1 MKQKHV
7 ITADGSSSI
16 YVEDLDE
23 HYHSS
28 HGAMQEAKHVF
39 IQNGLDFLCNK
50 DKIRVFEMGFGTGLN
65 ALLTSLYAEEN
76 NVQIFY
82 TGIEAYPVQQ
92 ELIRKL
98 NYTDHLADKAENIFN
113 DIHGVEWNR
122 FRPITPNF
130 QLNKVDKKIE
140 DYQGQ
145 NEEFDIVYFDAFGH
159 RAQPEMW
166 DRNIIETIANLLESG
181 GVFVTY
187 AARGQLRRDL
197 INLNFEVEKL
207 PGPPGK
213 REMIRATK
221 K

>member
-1 MKQKHV
+1 VKQKHV

-16 YVEDLDE
+16 YIEDLDE

-39 IQNGLDFLCNK
+39 IQNGIDFLCNK

-65 ALLTSLYAEEN
+65 ALLTALYAEES

-82 TGIEAYPVQQ
+82 TGLEAYPVQE
-92 ELIRKL
+92 ELIGKL
-98 NYTDHLADKAENIFN
+98 NYTDHLADKAEKIFN

-122 FRPITPNF
+122 FRPITSNF
-130 QLNKVDKKIE
+130 QLNKVDQKIE

-145 NEEFDIVYFDAFGH
+145 QEGFDLVYFDAFGH

-166 DRNIIETIANLLESG
+166 DRNIIEKISNLLESG
-181 GVFVTY
+181 GIFVTY

-197 INLNFEVEKL
+197 ISLNFEVEKL

>member
-1 MKQKHV
+1 VKQKHV

-16 YVEDLDE
+16 YLEDLDE

-39 IQNGLDFLCNK
+39 IQNGIDFIDDK
-50 DKIRVFEMGFGTGLN
+50 DRIRVFEMGFGTGLN
-65 ALLTSLYAEEN
+65 ALLTALSAEEK
-76 NVQIFY
+76 NVQISY
-82 TGIEAYPVQQ
+82 TGIEAYPVQE
-92 ELIRKL
+92 ELIGKL
-98 NYTDHLADKAENIFN
+98 NYTNHLSDIAENIFK
-113 DIHGVEWNR
+113 DIHGVLWNR

-130 QLNKVDKKIE
+130 HLNKVDKKIE
-140 DYQGQ
+140 DYEGQ
-145 NEEFDIVYFDAFGH
+145 KGEFDLVYFDAFGH

-166 DRNIIETIANLLESG
+166 DKNIIEKISNLLDSG

-197 INLNFEVEKL
+197 TGLGFEVEKL

-213 REMIRATK
+213 REMIRAIK

>member
-16 YVEDLDE
+16 YLEDLDE

-39 IQNGLDFLCNK
+39 IHNGIDFLCDN

-65 ALLTSLYAEEN
+65 ALLTALYAEEN
-76 NVQIFY
+76 NVQISY
-82 TGIEAYPVQQ
+82 TGLEAYPVQE
-92 ELIRKL
+92 ELIGKL
-98 NYTDHLADKAENIFN
+98 NYTDHLADNAKSIFK

-122 FRPITPNF
+122 FRPITSNF

-145 NEEFDIVYFDAFGH
+145 KGEFDLVYFDAFGH

-166 DRNIIETIANLLESG
+166 DRSIIEKISNLLKCG

-197 INLNFEVEKL
+197 ISLDFKVEKL

-213 REMIRATK
+213 REMIRAIK